1 MHKKKENLFPT
12 FFATLFAS
20 GFAFFTSYG
29 LGTLNPTVIIGL
41 AMVLL
46 LAFKQYGIELF
57 SIKNKVAAIARLFFL
72 QLLLL
77 HFLLAD
83 RYNFSMSQQTIQ
95 RQRLLMEVFF
105 YFLVYFSIFVYSF
118 LFLQSIYLSMPK
130 LETFFTAQN
139 TQAFSSRKYFLFFTV
154 FLVLC
159 WLPYLLAL
167 YPGVVCL
174 IR

>member
-57 SIKNKVAAIARLFFL
+57 SIKNKVAAIARLFFWL
-72 QLLLL
+72 
-77 HFLLAD
+77 
-83 RYNFSMSQQTIQ
+83 
-95 RQRLLMEVFF
+95 
-105 YFLVYFSIFVYSF
+105 FV
-118 LFLQSIYLSMPK
+118 K
-130 LETFFTAQN
+130 
-139 TQAFSSRKYFLFFTV
+139 
-154 FLVLC
+154 
-159 WLPYLLAL
+159 
-167 YPGVVCL
+167 
-174 IR
+174 

>member
-57 SIKNKVAAIARLFFL
+57 SIKNKVAAIARLFFSAAFAL
-72 QLLLL
+72 TLSIGRQIQ
-77 HFLLAD
+77 FQYVSANYTKTTIAD
-83 RYNFSMSQQTIQ
+83 GSI
-95 RQRLLMEVFF
+95 F

-118 LFLQSIYLSMPK
+118 YFYNRFIYQCQNWKHFLLLKTHRLS
-130 LETFFTAQN
+130 LQENIFY
-139 TQAFSSRKYFLFFTV
+139 S
-154 FLVLC
+154 
-159 WLPYLLAL
+159 LLSF
-167 YPGVVCL
+167 
-174 IR
+174 

>member
-12 FFATLFAS
+12 FLQLYLRQVLL
-20 GFAFFTSYG
+20 FFTSYG

-57 SIKNKVAAIARLFFL
+57 SIKTKLQLLPDCFFL

-105 YFLVYFSIFVYSF
+105 TF
-118 LFLQSIYLSMPK
+118 LFISPFLCILFYFYNRFIYQCQNWKHFLLLKTHRLSLQENIFYSLLS
-130 LETFFTAQN
+130 F
-139 TQAFSSRKYFLFFTV
+139 
-154 FLVLC
+154 
-159 WLPYLLAL
+159 
-167 YPGVVCL
+167 
-174 IR
+174 

>member
-57 SIKNKVAAIARLFFL
+57 SIKNKVAAIARLFFSAAFAL
-72 QLLLL
+72 TLSIGRQIQ
-77 HFLLAD
+77 FQYVSANYTKTTIAD
-83 RYNFSMSQQTIQ
+83 GSI
-95 RQRLLMEVFF
+95 F

-159 WLPYLLAL
+159 WLPYLL
-167 YPGVVCL
+167 
-174 IR
+174 